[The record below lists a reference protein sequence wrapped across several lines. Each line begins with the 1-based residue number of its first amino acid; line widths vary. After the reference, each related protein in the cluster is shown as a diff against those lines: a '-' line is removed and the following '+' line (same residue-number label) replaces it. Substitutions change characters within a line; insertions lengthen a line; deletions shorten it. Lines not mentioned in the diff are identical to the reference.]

1 MTRRLLIL
9 FFIGMIFSST
19 AQAQLKVKNSG
30 GDELMR
36 ITSDGD
42 MGMATST
49 PAGKIMIKGFGTQ
62 AYTPSWT
69 PLTNLKNSLTIDMM
83 DNDGANHY
91 SGIFIDGNT
100 PANESDLLTIG
111 LRSFMH
117 DETMVASRVDLSSV
131 TKAPNNH
138 GVTGIHSI
146 VNATYATGDGDAIAL
161 WAKAQSWN
169 ATKGM
174 AGLFEGPV
182 SVEGPISVVDGTEGA
197 GKVLTSDADGNASWQ
212 TPAAGSDNQTLA
224 ITNHQLSI
232 SGGNTVNLPDNDGQ
246 TLSVSGNNLTIS
258 NGNTVNLPISSV
270 NVRVAHYA
278 GMTAGNARTISFPTD
293 GLIEGVRNFDEFLYD
308 IKTHRY
314 IEYLVSAGMEDVPD
328 NGGQAWYNS
337 HLMIEYRTSGD
348 NWTKVFERND
358 DITLGDNYW
367 PRERFGSKW
376 VRVDLNSVPDGA
388 LVRLTCG
395 LRGNVNS
402 GATIGLVVG
411 FWSNTGNYR
420 PSTNP

>member
-1 MTRRLLIL
+1 MIRQLLIL
-9 FFIGMIFSST
+9 FFASILCIST
-19 AQAQLKVKNSG
+19 AQAQLKVKNSS

-36 ITSDGD
+36 VTQDGD
-42 MGMATST
+42 LGMGTAA
-49 PAGKIMIKGFGTQ
+49 PAGKMMIKGFGAQ

-69 PLTNLKNSLTIDMM
+69 PLTNLKNSLTVDMG

-91 SGIFIDGNT
+91 SGIFIDGYA
-100 PANESDLLTIG
+100 PANETDMLTIG
-111 LRSFMH
+111 LRSFLH
-117 DETMVASRVDLSSV
+117 DETLVPSRVDLSTLAKDV
-131 TKAPNNH
+131 NNH
-138 GVTGIHSI
+138 GVTGISTQ
-146 VNATYATGDGDAIAL
+146 VEATYATGDGDAIAL
-161 WAKAQSWN
+161 LATAHSWN
-169 ATKGM
+169 ANKGI
-174 AGLFEGPV
+174 AGLFRGPV
-182 SVEGPISVVDGTEGA
+182 RVEGPLAVIDGTQGA
-197 GKVLTSDADGNASWQ
+197 DKVLTSDADGNASWQ
-212 TPAAGSDNQTLA
+212 TPAAGSDNQTLS

-232 SGGNTVNLPDNDGQ
+232 SNGNTVTLPDNDGQ
-246 TLSVSGNNLTIS
+246 RLSVSGNSLTIS

-314 IEYLVSAGMEDVPD
+314 IEYLVSAGMENVPD

-337 HLMIEYRTSGD
+337 HLMIEYRTTGD
-348 NWTKVFERND
+348 NWTKVFERNN

-395 LRGNVNS
+395 LRGNVDS
-402 GATIGLVVG
+402 GATIGMVVG